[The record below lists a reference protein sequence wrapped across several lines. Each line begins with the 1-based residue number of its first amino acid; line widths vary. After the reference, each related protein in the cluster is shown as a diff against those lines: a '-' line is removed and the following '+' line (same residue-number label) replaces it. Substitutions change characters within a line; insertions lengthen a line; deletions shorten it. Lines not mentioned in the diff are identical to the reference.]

1 MSTVTPETAK
11 FLLDL
16 LGAQQLNVG
25 APDFDQTVALVLQAR
40 SELIPLVAEPAPTE

>member
-1 MSTVTPETAK
+1 MTTVTTETAK

-25 APDFDQTVALVLQAR
+25 APDFEQTVAAVLQAR
-40 SELIPLVAEPAPTE
+40 AELLEVVAEPAPTA